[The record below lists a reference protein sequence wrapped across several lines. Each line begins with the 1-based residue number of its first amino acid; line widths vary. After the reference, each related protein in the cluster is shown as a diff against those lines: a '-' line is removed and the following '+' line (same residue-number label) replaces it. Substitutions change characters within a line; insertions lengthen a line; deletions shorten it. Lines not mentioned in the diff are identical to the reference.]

1 MRICLVGYG
10 TIAARH
16 MEVFCQ
22 MPAVRPAVLVGRRE
36 EPTAQFAREWGF
48 DRHTLELSEALA
60 DNSIDAVVITSP
72 NELHVPQARAALEV
86 GKHVLLEIPMAMN
99 LADAEKIAAL
109 AREVDRRL
117 MICHTMRT
125 VPCLEEVRRRVATGE
140 LTLRHIVGFTGIMR
154 QTNTSLEGRE
164 RSWTDNILWH
174 HAAHL
179 VDLSMWVCGTR
190 GPWQRLSAIGGPV
203 HRSQGLMDLQLSF
216 KLSGDVLVNHSLS
229 YNHASFQSR
238 VLFVGEEETL
248 EYEVGTLYDADR
260 NVIVP
265 NQSISDL
272 GAQNREFVDAVTE
285 DREPAIPAEAIL
297 PTMRLLQEAEDR
309 LRVTDSR
316 R

>member
-36 EPTAQFAREWGF
+36 EPTAQFARDWGF

-60 DNSIDAVVITSP
+60 DDSIDAVVITSP
-72 NELHVPQARAALEV
+72 NELHDLQARAALEA

-99 LADAEKIAAL
+99 LAEAEAIATL
-109 AREVDRRL
+109 AGEVDRRL

-125 VPCLEEVRRRVATGE
+125 LPCLEEVRRRVAAGA
-140 LTLRHIVGFTGIMR
+140 LTLRHIVGFNGIMR
-154 QTNTSLEGRE
+154 QTNTSLGGRE
-164 RSWTDNILWH
+164 RSWTDSILWH

-179 VDLSMWVCGTR
+179 VDLAMWVCGTS
-190 GPWQRLSAIGGPV
+190 GPWQQLAAIGGPV
-203 HRSQGLMDLQLSF
+203 HRTQGLMDLQLSF
-216 KLSGDVLVNHSLS
+216 KLPGDVLVNHSLS
-229 YNHASFQSR
+229 YNFATFRSC
-238 VLFVGEEETL
+238 VLFIGEEETL
-248 EYEVGTLYDADR
+248 EYDVGTLYDADR

-265 NQSISDL
+265 EQAISDL
-272 GAQNREFVDAVTE
+272 RAQNREFVDAVTE
-285 DREPAIPAEAIL
+285 NREPTIPAEAIL
-297 PTMRLLQEAEDR
+297 PTMRLLQEANDR
-309 LRVTDSR
+309 LQATDSR

>member
-1 MRICLVGYG
+1 
-10 TIAARH
+10 
-16 MEVFCQ
+16 
-22 MPAVRPAVLVGRRE
+22 
-36 EPTAQFAREWGF
+36 
-48 DRHTLELSEALA
+48 
-60 DNSIDAVVITSP
+60 
-72 NELHVPQARAALEV
+72 
-86 GKHVLLEIPMAMN
+86 
-99 LADAEKIAAL
+99 
-109 AREVDRRL
+109 
-117 MICHTMRT
+117 
-125 VPCLEEVRRRVATGE
+125 
-140 LTLRHIVGFTGIMR
+140 
-154 QTNTSLEGRE
+154 
-164 RSWTDNILWH
+164 
-174 HAAHL
+174 
-179 VDLSMWVCGTR
+179 
-190 GPWQRLSAIGGPV
+190 
-203 HRSQGLMDLQLSF
+203 MDLQLSF